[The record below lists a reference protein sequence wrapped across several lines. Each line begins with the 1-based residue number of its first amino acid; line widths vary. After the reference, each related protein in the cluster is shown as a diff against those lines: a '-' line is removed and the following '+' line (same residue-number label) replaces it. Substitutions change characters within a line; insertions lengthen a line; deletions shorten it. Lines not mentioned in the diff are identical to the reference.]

1 MRLTFTKQVKLPVL
15 AFMFLL
21 MGVLHAKATFVHPGI
36 LFSAADLDRIKQHVN
51 SGQHPWGSG
60 YAILNS
66 KTDINYVQGAV
77 YADVYRATGE
87 TSPAANAMSSQS
99 QIAYRSALMWV
110 ITGDIAYA
118 NIAKTILNSWS
129 STLQSFS
136 GNAAKLCAAWYGF
149 PLVNAA
155 EILRHTNSG
164 WSQGDIQQAEHMFRN
179 VFYPVI
185 ENFQRG
191 YAGNWDTAITKT
203 IMGIGVF
210 LDDETIFN
218 NGVNFL
224 SSTTDNANGTL
235 RNYIYPTGQCWE
247 SGRDQEHTQMGLG
260 GLVEACEI
268 GYKQGLDLYGLFSN
282 RLLLGSEYTA
292 KYNLGYNDVP
302 YTANHYGTVI
312 SNVER
317 GEFLPYYEA
326 IYNHYANRKGVPE
339 NEIRYTK
346 MVVDKIRAEKGGE
359 NGDAILLGYGT
370 LLFNEYSTFQYQYV
384 PALGDY
390 RTAKTDGTSSSFGT
404 ASQFERYDENGNWV
418 TASAV
423 PGLTT
428 NVIIRDGQSA
438 VATANRSLRNLIVG
452 EGYGAILTAEI
463 NAGAVSA
470 LNIIEPGR
478 LSAIPPINFVNGGQA
493 AGSAS
498 AAATISEVNVTGADI
513 KNGGSGYNYANVTFS
528 GGGGSGA
535 AATAIVNNGRITG
548 ITITN
553 AGSGYTSIPNMVIS
567 GDGTGAIASAKVG
580 ITQVTISNGGS
591 GYTIEPTVIVGTF
604 FRVNNG
610 IAVSLS
616 TDVSFQRGSS
626 VYIGGATAA
635 VGTLNIRGKLSSEED
650 INFVTVS
657 HANTNSSLNVNFR
670 ESSTISGKNFTFGK
684 LSVDALDGPHILEI
698 NGGTVM
704 NVAGAIDLNGSS
716 IDATKG
722 AFGFVDI
729 SPSTSVSRTIADN
742 TFVDGMVN
750 DLVLNSTEGII
761 LQQDLMIDNLDIQKG
776 LLNLPVSTYL
786 QVSGIAGGG
795 NNAYINTISEPSG
808 AIAKVIVSNISSY
821 INVPLGNGANYLP
834 VTITP
839 QSASD
844 FELSVFTG
852 LTDNG
857 LPNGNAIANKSKF
870 VDAVYHLTRT
880 SGTGDFTV
888 RLGFPESLKGSEF
901 SNPSGVYFGIA
912 GYDGTNWAAATGSGS
927 NAENYA
933 TTTFDTN
940 NAGVYR
946 IEVDETLPL
955 NFVNIAV
962 KVKDNFRRAEVSWTT
977 LNEVGVQG
985 FEIQR
990 SADGKDFHTIG
1001 TIKSDGSQSY
1011 KYVDENLLSGISY
1024 YRIKSIEVNGN
1035 DSGFSEVASLLV
1047 KFNQYSVN
1055 VYPNPVTGQEL
1066 YIDLGDEFLKGTGE
1080 VNFVLTDISGR
1091 RINID
1096 KYSSS
1101 GQKFQI
1107 SIPGVLKNGVYQLI
1121 IQKNNEKVIK
1131 SVMIYR

>member
-1 MRLTFTKQVKLPVL
+1 MRLTFTKQVKLSLL

-21 MGVLHAKATFVHPGI
+21 MGVLQAKATFVHPGI
-36 LFSAADLDRIKQHVN
+36 LFSSDDLLRIKDHVN
-51 SGQHPWGSG
+51 SGQQPWRSA
-60 YAILNS
+60 YAILNG
-66 KTDINYVQGAV
+66 KTDINYVGGTAHSI
-77 YADVYRATGE
+77 VYRATGE

-99 QIAYRSALMWV
+99 QIAYRSAIMWV

-129 STLQSFS
+129 FTLTGFT

-155 EILRHTNSG
+155 EILRYTDSG
-164 WSQGDIQQAEHMFRN
+164 WSQEDIQQAEHMFRN

-210 LDDETIFN
+210 LNDEAIFN
-218 NGVNFL
+218 KGVNFL

-260 GLVEACEI
+260 GLVEACEV

-312 SNVER
+312 SDVER
-317 GEFLPYYEA
+317 GEFLPFYEA
-326 IYNHYANRKGVPE
+326 VYNHYVNRKGVSE

-346 MVVDKIRAEKGGE
+346 RVVDKIRAEKGGE

-384 PALGDY
+384 PTVGDY
-390 RTAKTDGTSSSFGT
+390 RTARTDGSSSSLGT
-404 ASQFERYDENGNWV
+404 ANQFERYDEDGNWV
-418 TASAV
+418 TASV
-423 PGLTT
+423 TPGLTT

-438 VATANRSLRNLIVG
+438 VATTSNRNLRNLIVG
-452 EGYGAILTAEI
+452 EGYGAILKAEI

-470 LNIIEPGR
+470 LNITEPGR

-493 AGSAS
+493 AGSLS
-498 AAATISEVNVTGADI
+498 ATATISEVNVTGADI
-513 KNGGSGYNYANVTFS
+513 KNRGSGYTYANITFS

-535 AATAIVNNGRITG
+535 AATAAVSNGRIEG

-553 AGSGYTSIPNMVIS
+553 PGSGYTSIPGIVIS
-567 GDGTGAIASAKVG
+567 GDGTGAVVSAKVG
-580 ITQVTISNGGS
+580 VTQVTISNGGS
-591 GYTIEPTVIVGTF
+591 GYTIAPKVITGTF
-604 FRVNNG
+604 LRVNNG

-650 INFVTVS
+650 INFVNVS
-657 HANTNSSLNVNFR
+657 HANTNSSLSINFR
-670 ESSTISGKNFTFGK
+670 ESSTISGKSFTFGK
-684 LSVDALDGPHILEI
+684 LSIETGTLAINDGTI
-698 NGGTVM
+698 V
-704 NVAGAIDLNGSS
+704 NVADAINLNGTSV

-722 AFGFVDI
+722 TFGFVDI
-729 SPSTSVSRTIADN
+729 SPSTSLSRTIANN
-742 TFVDGMVN
+742 TFVNGAVN
-750 DLVLNSTEGII
+750 NLMLNSTEGII

-821 INVPLGNGANYLP
+821 INVPLGNGGNYLP

-844 FELSVFTG
+844 FKLGVLTG

-857 LPNGNAIANKSKF
+857 LPNGNTIVDKSKF
-870 VDAVYHLTRT
+870 VDAAYHLTRT
-880 SGTGDFTV
+880 NGTGNFIV
-888 RLGFPESLKGSEF
+888 KLGFPESLKGNDF

-912 GYDGTNWAAATGSGS
+912 GYADASWGAATGSGS

-933 TTTFDTN
+933 TATFDTN

-946 IEVDETLPL
+946 IEIDETLPL

-962 KVKDNFRRAEVSWTT
+962 KAKDNFRRAEVSWTT

-990 SADGKDFHTIG
+990 SADGKDFHAIG

-1024 YRIKSIEVNGN
+1024 YRIKSIEANGN
-1035 DSGFSEVASLLV
+1035 DSGFSKVASLLV

-1080 VNFVLTDISGR
+1080 VDFVLTDISGR

-1096 KYSSS
+1096 NIS
-1101 GQKFQI
+1101 GSGHKFQL
-1107 SIPGVLKNGVYQLI
+1107 SIPPVLKSGVYNLKM
-1121 IQKNNEKVIK
+1121 QKNEVKIIK
-1131 SVMIYR
+1131 PILIYR